1 MVFTWFMFNV
11 FMSWGFLPLLRSQDY
26 SDLPQLWM
34 SISDVEYELN
44 FVYCCLWRRRRS
56 NDQLLQLSLASF
68 DMSMAFPRTTTTTL
82 GASVWS
88 SQTSSRSGEKARP
101 SPAGLS
107 LHSSRGRSLP
117 SNEWRYN
124 RIHNF
129 FTQSPF
135 EGWWW

>member
-88 SQTSSRSGEKARP
+88 SQTNFLQIRGVREGPAAAATAAAGRTVLAPFPGAIP
-101 SPAGLS
+101 S
-107 LHSSRGRSLP
+107 
-117 SNEWRYN
+117 
-124 RIHNF
+124 F
-129 FTQSPF
+129 Q
-135 EGWWW
+135 

>member
-88 SQTSSRSGEKARP
+88 SQTSSRSGGGRP
-101 SPAGLS
+101 DCPCAVPG
-107 LHSSRGRSLP
+107 GDPFLP
-117 SNEWRYN
+117 MNGDTIETISFLMVK
-124 RIHNF
+124 IHGGDSYIRF
-129 FTQSPF
+129 
-135 EGWWW
+135 

>member
-88 SQTSSRSGEKARP
+88 SQTNFLQIRGVREGPAAATAAAGRTVLAPFPGAIP
-101 SPAGLS
+101 S
-107 LHSSRGRSLP
+107 
-117 SNEWRYN
+117 
-124 RIHNF
+124 F
-129 FTQSPF
+129 Q
-135 EGWWW
+135 